1 LTDPNDDPPSPKK
14 NRDDE
19 DTGEV
24 PIYRDDEDTG
34 EIPVYR
40 EDPLPLRPPA
50 PVVTVDA
57 AGLSHQG
64 KVRFNN
70 EDHYLVSRVGRSM
83 EILATNMP
91 DGELPPRVDDSGYIM
106 MVADGMGGPP
116 GGEVASRMAISTL
129 VRIVLDVPD
138 WIMRPDPSS
147 AEEVLNR
154 AIEYY
159 RQVDA
164 KLTQRGAA
172 DPSLTGMGT
181 TMTVAYSAGTH
192 LFLAHVGD
200 SRAYLYRR
208 GSLQQLTRDHN
219 SAQML
224 ADAGI
229 IAREG
234 RFTDRLRHVLT
245 NVLGAT
251 KAPASV
257 EVHRLRLED
266 GDRILLCTDGLSEM
280 LDDAEIRGILERTIQ
295 PEQACRSLVDLALER
310 GGHDNVTVVMARYAV
325 TGARS

>member
-1 LTDPNDDPPSPKK
+1 LTDPNDPSSRKK
-14 NRDDE
+14 TEDE

-24 PIYRDDEDTG
+24 PIYKDGEDTG

-40 EDPLPLRPPA
+40 EESRPGPPPA

-57 AGLSHQG
+57 TGLSHRG
-64 KVRFNN
+64 RVRLNN
-70 EDHYLVSRVGRSM
+70 EDHYLVSRVGRMM
-83 EILATNMP
+83 EILVTNLP
-91 DGELPPRVDDSGYIM
+91 EGELPARVDDTGYVM

-116 GGEVASRMAISTL
+116 GGEVASRLAISTL
-129 VRIVLDVPD
+129 VRTVLDVPD
-138 WIMRPDPSS
+138 WIMRPDDAS

-154 AIEYY
+154 AVEYY
-159 RQVDA
+159 RKVDA
-164 KLTQRGAA
+164 KLTQRGAD

-192 LFLAHVGD
+192 LFIAHVGD
-200 SRAYLYRR
+200 SRAYLYRG

-234 RFTDRLRHVLT
+234 KFTDRLRHVLT

-266 GDRILLCTDGLSEM
+266 GDRILLCTDGLTGM
-280 LDDAEIRGILERTIQ
+280 VDDAAISAILERTVQ
-295 PEQACRSLVDLALER
+295 SEQACRSLVDLALEN
-310 GGHDNVTVVMARYAV
+310 GGHDNVTAVMARYQVA
-325 TGARS
+325 GPRS

>member
-1 LTDPNDDPPSPKK
+1 LTDPDDDPSLRQKS
-14 NRDDE
+14 
-19 DTGEV
+19 
-24 PIYRDDEDTG
+24 DDEDTG

-40 EDPLPLRPPA
+40 DDEDTGEIPIYREEPRPA
-50 PVVTVDA
+50 PPPVVSVDA
-57 AGLSHQG
+57 TGLSHRG
-64 KVRFNN
+64 RVRLNN

-83 EILATNMP
+83 EILVTNLP
-91 DGELPPRVDDSGYIM
+91 DGELPPRVDDCGYVM
-106 MVADGMGGPP
+106 MVADGMGGAP
-116 GGEVASRMAISTL
+116 GGEVASRLAISTL

-138 WIMRPDPSS
+138 WIMRPDAGS

-164 KLTQRGAA
+164 KLTKRGAD

-192 LFLAHVGD
+192 LFIAHVGD
-200 SRAYLYRR
+200 SRAYLCRR

-219 SAQML
+219 SAQLL

-234 RFTDRLRHVLT
+234 KFTERLRHALT

-251 KAPASV
+251 RAPASV
-257 EVHRLRLED
+257 EVHRLRLID
-266 GDRILLCTDGLSEM
+266 GDRIMICTDGLTEM
-280 LDDAEIRGILERTIQ
+280 VDDAAIAELLERTVQ
-295 PEQACRSLVDLALER
+295 PEQACRSLVDLALEK
-310 GGHDNVTVVMARYAV
+310 GGHDNITVVMARYTV
-325 TGARS
+325 TGARA

>member
-1 LTDPNDDPPSPKK
+1 MTDPNDPSSRKK
-14 NRDDE
+14 REDE

-24 PIYRDDEDTG
+24 PIDKDGEDTG

-40 EDPLPLRPPA
+40 EESHPKPPPA
-50 PVVTVDA
+50 PVVTIDVT
-57 AGLSHQG
+57 GLSHRG
-64 KVRFNN
+64 RVRLNN
-70 EDHYLVSRVGRSM
+70 EDHYLVSRVGRMM
-83 EILATNMP
+83 EILVTNLP
-91 DGELPPRVDDSGYIM
+91 EGELPARVDDTGYVM

-116 GGEVASRMAISTL
+116 GGEVASRLAISTL

-138 WIMRPDPSS
+138 WIMRPDDSS

-154 AIEYY
+154 AVEYY
-159 RQVDA
+159 RKVDA
-164 KLTQRGAA
+164 KLTQRGTD

-200 SRAYLYRR
+200 SRAYLYR
-208 GSLQQLTRDHN
+208 GGALQQLTRDHT

-234 RFTDRLRHVLT
+234 KFTDRLRHVLT

-266 GDRILLCTDGLSEM
+266 GDRILLCTDGLTEM
-280 LDDAEIRGILERTIQ
+280 VDDAAISEILERTVQ
-295 PEQACRSLVDLALER
+295 SEQACRSLVDLALEK
-310 GGHDNVTVVMARYAV
+310 GGHDNVTAVMARYQVA
-325 TGARS
+325 GARS